1 MGLDIRL
8 PIGMLFSVVGIMLT
22 IYGAITRNSLIY
34 EKSLGIDINL
44 IWGVA
49 LLVFGVFML
58 LLGWHKGSKAGAA
71 GNAPAGSAK
80 TSGH

>member
-8 PIGMLFSVVGIMLT
+8 PIGLLFSVVGIMLT

-49 LLVFGVFML
+49 LLAFGVFML
-58 LLGWHKGSKAGAA
+58 LLGWHKGSKASSNVGASEA
-71 GNAPAGSAK
+71 QPPR
-80 TSGH
+80 GH